1 MALLCGLFGSPAFVC
16 VFVFVG
22 ICLHACL
29 FLGMGCV
36 FVVLVADFTA
46 VVRGMAHVVCLL
58 C

>member
-1 MALLCGLFGSPAFVC
+1 MDFLGARCSF

-46 VVRGMAHVVCLL
+46 VVRGMAHVVYLL